1 MRWLPGPVFAAAL
14 CALIAGQ
21 PTLAPAEGR
30 RGCPPDM
37 VKVRDF
43 CVDRFEIATVDARSG
58 ESLSPYYPPSPR
70 LVESV
75 LQAWVLER
83 SSVGGPAAR
92 EMPLPEL
99 PQVQRTRS
107 DYAPRAVSRAG
118 VVPQGYL
125 SQPQAKLTCERAGKR
140 LCTES
145 EWVTACKGEAS
156 RKFPYGSEFEAG
168 KCNVYRPVH
177 PAVTLHGASWYG
189 HRDPRLNL
197 VTEPLEGP
205 LLRLTGAT
213 ASCTSRWGTDLI
225 YDMVG
230 NLDEWV
236 DDEAGLFV
244 GGFYARST
252 REGCE
257 SRISSHSPIY
267 YDYSTG
273 TRCCRAPLP

>member
-1 MRWLPGPVFAAAL
+1 MRWLSGTFFAVALVALVAA
-14 CALIAGQ
+14 Q
-21 PTLAPAEGR
+21 PTLSPAESR
-30 RGCPPDM
+30 RACPPDM
-37 VKVRDF
+37 VKVHDF

-58 ESLSPYYPPSPR
+58 EALSPYYPPSPR

-75 LQAWVLER
+75 VQAWALER
-83 SSVGGPAAR
+83 SSVGDPAAR

-99 PQVQRTRS
+99 PQVQRTRA
-107 DYAPRAVSRAG
+107 DYAARAVSRAG

-125 SQPQAKLTCERAGKR
+125 SQPLAKLACERAGKR

-145 EWVTACKGEAS
+145 EWVTACKGETP

-168 KCNVYRPVH
+168 KCNVYRHVH
-177 PAVTLHGASWYG
+177 PASTLHGAAWYG

-197 VTEPLEGP
+197 VSEPVDGP

-213 ASCTSRWGTDLI
+213 PSCASRWGVDRI

-257 SRISSHSPIY
+257 SRISAHAPIY

-273 TRCCRAPLP
+273 ARCCRAPLL

>member
-1 MRWLPGPVFAAAL
+1 MRWLPGTFLAAAL
-14 CALIAGQ
+14 SLLAFGR
-21 PTLAPAEGR
+21 PSLAPADGR
-30 RGCPPDM
+30 HGCPPDM

-43 CVDRFEIATVDARSG
+43 CIDRFEVATVDARSG
-58 ESLSPYYPPSPR
+58 DALSPYYPPSSR

-75 LQAWVLER
+75 LQAWALER
-83 SSVGGPAAR
+83 SSVGDPSAR

-99 PQVQRTRS
+99 PLIQRSRS
-107 DYAPRAVSRAG
+107 DYVPRAVSRAG

-125 SQPQAKLTCERAGKR
+125 SYPLAKLACERGGKR
-140 LCTES
+140 LCSES
-145 EWVTACKGEAS
+145 EWITACKGQAP
-156 RKFPYGSEFEAG
+156 RKFPYGDEFEAG
-168 KCNVYRPVH
+168 RCNVYRHVH
-177 PAVTLHGASWYG
+177 PAMTLHGASWYG

-197 VTEPLEGP
+197 VVEPGEGP

-213 ASCTSRWGTDLI
+213 PSCASRWGVDRV

-230 NLDEWV
+230 NIDEWV
-236 DDEAGLFV
+236 EAETPLFV

-257 SRISSHSPIY
+257 SRVSSHAPLY